1 MTQRTKPTPEVIEVE
16 IERLKAVQPLVPAHS
31 FFGDDNRAAIT
42 AQIRVLQERMSL
54 EEVHDAF
61 GELSDAGDFSQN
73 TLDCAL
79 TAHDWMHGL
88 LAADEATPAAGWEGI
103 AR

>member
-1 MTQRTKPTPEVIEVE
+1 
-16 IERLKAVQPLVPAHS
+16 
-31 FFGDDNRAAIT
+31 
-42 AQIRVLQERMSL
+42 MSL
-54 EEVHDAF
+54 DEVHDTF
-61 GELSDAGDFSQN
+61 GELTADGDFSQN

-79 TAHDWMHGL
+79 TAHDWMRGL

>member
-1 MTQRTKPTPEVIEVE
+1 MSTTKPTSEQIAAE
-16 IERLKAVQPLVPAHS
+16 IALLQAVHPKVPTHS
-31 FFGDDNRAAIT
+31 FFGDDNRAAID

-54 EEVHDAF
+54 DEVHDTF
-61 GELSDAGDFSQN
+61 GELTADGDFSQN

-79 TAHDWMHGL
+79 TAHDWMRGL

>member
-1 MTQRTKPTPEVIEVE
+1 MSTTKPTTEQIAAE
-16 IERLKAVQPLVPAHS
+16 IALLQAVHPKVPTHS
-31 FFGDDNRAAIT
+31 FFGDDNRAAID

-54 EEVHDAF
+54 DEVHDTF
-61 GELSDAGDFSQN
+61 GELTADGDFSQN

-79 TAHDWMHGL
+79 TAHDWLNGD
-88 LAADEATPAAGWEGI
+88 LAADEASPAFGWEGI

>member
-1 MTQRTKPTPEVIEVE
+1 MSTTKPTSEQIAAE
-16 IERLKAVQPLVPAHS
+16 IALLQAVHPKVPTHS
-31 FFGDDNRAAIT
+31 FFGDDNRAAIV

-54 EEVHDAF
+54 DEVHDTF
-61 GELSDAGDFSQN
+61 GELTADGDFSQN

-79 TAHDWMHGL
+79 TAHDWLHVL
-88 LAADEATPAAGWEGI
+88 LAADEAAPAAGWEGI

>member
-16 IERLKAVQPLVPAHS
+16 IERLKAVYPLVPTHS
-31 FFGDDNRAAIT
+31 FFGDDNRSAIT

-54 EEVHDAF
+54 DQLHEAF
-61 GELSDAGDFSQN
+61 GEQSDAGEFSQN

-79 TAHDWMHGL
+79 TAHDWMEGL
-88 LAADEATPAAGWEGI
+88 LAEDESPPEIGWEGI